1 MNLRNRWN
9 DIFRLSKSKDEFERT
24 TALATAVGAL
34 EVALTALGV
43 PRDLRQGF
51 QRRLADAKLLPALED
66 LPAKS
71 DLALAAVAR
80 NDAVHAHKVPDPS
93 RCRVF
98 IETLHGVW
106 MALRSLYVTRDRAS
120 IFAQQLLEI
129 DVISDVFL
137 FGSLAQG
144 HKTPRDIDL
153 LLYDDGELSSV
164 SRGYGWI
171 AESVLDEFF
180 RHTSVEAAVR
190 LGWLD
195 CVVIDGTRF
204 GEDKKYTL
212 AITKQQADPLFFVNI
227 SDALLRYDARRSSWS
242 KKPPKIFQRL
252 ATIKAQLQTENVIR
266 PHKARSLA
274 FRTSRRTNR

>member
-43 PRDLRQGF
+43 PRDPRQ
-51 QRRLADAKLLPALED
+51 D
-66 LPAKS
+66 
-71 DLALAAVAR
+71 
-80 NDAVHAHKVPDPS
+80 
-93 RCRVF
+93 
-98 IETLHGVW
+98 
-106 MALRSLYVTRDRAS
+106 
-120 IFAQQLLEI
+120 
-129 DVISDVFL
+129 
-137 FGSLAQG
+137 
-144 HKTPRDIDL
+144 
-153 LLYDDGELSSV
+153 
-164 SRGYGWI
+164 
-171 AESVLDEFF
+171 
-180 RHTSVEAAVR
+180 
-190 LGWLD
+190 
-195 CVVIDGTRF
+195 VVIDGTRF

-266 PHKARSLA
+266 PHRARPLA